1 MKPTHGRRWQLLAVF
16 LFCGAGLVQAQ
27 VQPAAETPPPDPSA
41 WLGLTPEAAYRDRGA
56 PAEIYPL
63 AVDDK
68 RWQVVHFYG
77 DHTYLF
83 WSSNRVWQVRLDKLW
98 TGTLKGIAMGAAR
111 ADVEAAFG
119 EPLAKG
125 DAWSVWDL
133 PYQTFPRRIRLLF
146 TDGVLSDAYLYR
158 SDL

>member
-1 MKPTHGRRWQLLAVF
+1 MSPPPHSSFRRPLRRVAAVVIFFAMAWQLHAQEE
-16 LFCGAGLVQAQ
+16 QA
-27 VQPAAETPPPDPSA
+27 A
-41 WLGLTPEAAYRDRGA
+41 WLGLTPETAYRDRGA

-68 RWQVVHFYG
+68 RWQVVHYYG

-98 TGTLKGIAMGAAR
+98 TGTLQGLAMGAAR
-111 ADVEAAFG
+111 ADVEAALG

-125 DAWSVWDL
+125 ETWSVWNL
-133 PYQTFPRRIRLLF
+133 PYQTFPRRLRLVF
-146 TDGVLSDAYLYR
+146 TDGLLSDAYLYR